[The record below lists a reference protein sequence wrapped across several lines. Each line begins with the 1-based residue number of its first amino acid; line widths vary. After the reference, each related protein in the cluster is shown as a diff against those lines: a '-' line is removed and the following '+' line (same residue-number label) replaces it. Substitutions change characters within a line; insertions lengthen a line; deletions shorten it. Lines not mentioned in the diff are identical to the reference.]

1 MKKGFVLLLLAVFA
15 SSITLFAQDNDKVKK
30 DRPTKEERI
39 EIMTKR
45 MSSKLML
52 NDSQSAKFASVYKN
66 YLNEIQELR
75 PQKAEIK
82 GKIDDAQ
89 RDKMTREGF
98 AHQRKMIDLKEKY
111 YNEFSKFLTPEQAD
125 LDIFKNHICANFKD
139 KIEVCFAFQDLD
151 NIPSDVKMPEGRTKS
166 LGTAQALLCAKPYI
180 DGRFVMIN
188 ADDFNGFDSYK
199 KVADF

>member
-39 EIMTKR
+39 EMMTKR

-111 YNEFSKFLTPEQAD
+111 YNEFSKFLTP
-125 LDIFKNHICANFKD
+125 
-139 KIEVCFAFQDLD
+139 
-151 NIPSDVKMPEGRTKS
+151 
-166 LGTAQALLCAKPYI
+166 AQAQKIIAPMNGNMKNGKMRDGKMKEGKFMRPDGKMKMSADRNRDRERNVKI
-180 DGRFVMIN
+180 DVN
-188 ADDFNGFDSYK
+188 DK
-199 KVADF
+199 K